1 MKFILAIVF
10 ASLICVPAAA
20 QDNTPTPD
28 EQAEPN
34 IIMDGLHIDL
44 SQFVWIK
51 RPLVVFAD
59 SPADPRF
66 VQQMVLLNAHL
77 DELAIRDVVVL
88 TDTDPS
94 AQGPLRSKLRPR
106 GFMLALISKDG
117 TVLLRKPLP
126 WDVREISRSI
136 DKLPMRQQEI
146 RERREGAQGG
156 MRSRSALAR
165 HLAIDACRQP
175 PPRRVFARQS
185 APLAH
190 L

>member
-1 MKFILAIVF
+1 MKPILAIVF
-10 ASLICVPAAA
+10 ASLICLPATAQEAA
-20 QDNTPTPD
+20 PLVDEPATPS
-28 EQAEPN
+28 
-34 IIMDGLHIDL
+34 IVMDGLDVDL

-66 VQQMVLLNAHL
+66 VQQMELLNERL

-94 AQGPLRSKLRPR
+94 AQGPLRTKLRPR
-106 GFMLALISKDG
+106 GFMLALIAKDG
-117 TVLLRKPLP
+117 TVSLRKPLP

-146 RERREGAQGG
+146 KERRNGTHPA
-156 MRSRSALAR
+156 S
-165 HLAIDACRQP
+165 
-175 PPRRVFARQS
+175 
-185 APLAH
+185 
-190 L
+190 